1 MRRESREL
9 GSSLDFP
16 AHLLSGPRQVELGFG
31 CVICEGGQMGLI
43 PRFLALGG
51 PLPPW
56 LTVDADSGAFSMLAG
71 FFLESKRPHNFLV
84 SLPARLTPS
93 RS

>member
-16 AHLLSGPRQVELGFG
+16 AHLLSVPRQMGLAFG

-43 PRFLALGG
+43 PRFLA
-51 PLPPW
+51 
-56 LTVDADSGAFSMLAG
+56 SGAHC
-71 FFLESKRPHNFLV
+71 RPG
-84 SLPARLTPS
+84 SLLMQRVGL
-93 RS
+93 

>member
-31 CVICEGGQMGLI
+31 CVLCEGGQMGLI
-43 PRFLALGG
+43 PRFLASGG

-56 LTVDADSGAFSMLAG
+56 LTVDAESGPLACWLDSAW
-71 FFLESKRPHNFLV
+71 R
-84 SLPARLTPS
+84 ARGPITFWCLSQPG
-93 RS
+93 